1 MSNNKRKPQQKM
13 GMGPRHGGVSTEKAN
28 DFKGTMIKLLKY
40 LSKYKIRFFFIILFI
55 AISTIFTIAGP
66 KILSQAT
73 TLLAN
78 GLMSKYS
85 GGSGIDFEAIAAIML
100 TLLVIYL
107 ISTLFNTI
115 QGFMVSDISQN
126 VTYEL
131 RKKLSEKVDRLPL
144 KYFDTTS
151 NGEVLSIVTN
161 DIETISQ
168 SLNQSLQQMLSSII
182 TIVGVLIMM
191 LTINVTMTLVA
202 VLMVPMSLFTA
213 KSIIKYSQKY
223 FIAQQ
228 EILGHANGHIEEMY
242 GGHLVMKAFNGEE
255 KSIKQFSVFND
266 GLYDAGWKSQFYSGL
281 MRPIASV
288 IGNIGYVLVVI
299 LGGFLSIKKAIEIGD
314 ILAFTQYIRS
324 FNQPIAQVAQ
334 IMSVLQST
342 AAASERVF
350 KFLEEEE
357 EDAEVEN
364 PINIYDENK
373 NINVKGQVCFEN
385 INFGYLK
392 NTPVI
397 NDFSAYIAAGKQV
410 AIVGPTGAGKTTIVK
425 LLLRFYELNSGDIY
439 IDNHKTTEYT
449 KNDLRVVF
457 GMVLQDASLFS
468 GTIMENIRYGR
479 LNATDEEV
487 IQAAKEAHV
496 DHFVNTLE
504 DCYNTVINEESSN
517 ISQGQKQ
524 LITIARALLK
534 DPKILILDEAT
545 SSVDTRTEQIIQ
557 HAMDKLMKDRTSF
570 VIAHRLSTI
579 KNADMILVMDEGDIV
594 EVGNHEDLL
603 IKEGFYA
610 KLYNSQFD
618 VVE

>member
-13 GMGPRHGGVSTEKAN
+13 GMGPRHGVMSTEKAN
-28 DFKGTMIKLLKY
+28 DFKGTMIKLIKY
-40 LSKYKIRFFFIILFI
+40 LSKYKIRFIFIILFI
-55 AISTIFTIAGP
+55 SISTIFTIVGP
-66 KILSQAT
+66 KILSKAT

-85 GGSGIDFEAIAAIML
+85 GGSGIDFDAIATIML
-100 TLLVIYL
+100 TLIVIYV
-107 ISTLFNTI
+107 ISSLFNVI

-126 VTYEL
+126 ITYEL

-144 KYFDTTS
+144 KYFDKTS

-168 SLNQSLQQMLSSII
+168 SLNQSLQQILSSVI
-182 TIVGVLIMM
+182 TIIGVLIMM
-191 LTINVTMTLVA
+191 LTINVTMTFVA
-202 VLMVPMSLFTA
+202 LLIVPLSLLTA
-213 KSIIKYSQKY
+213 RKIIKHSQKY

-228 EILGHANGHIEEMY
+228 EVLGHTNGHIEEMY

-255 KSIKQFSVFND
+255 KSIKKFSKYND
-266 GLYDAGWKSQFYSGL
+266 ELYDTGWKSQFYSGL
-281 MRPIASV
+281 MRPVASV
-288 IGNIGYVLVVI
+288 IGNIGYVAVVI

-324 FNQPIAQVAQ
+324 FNQPISQVAQ

-342 AAASERVF
+342 AAAAERVF
-350 KFLEEEE
+350 KFLAEEEE
-357 EDAEVEN
+357 ISDPEN
-364 PINIYDENK
+364 PISIYDEDN
-373 NINVKGQVCFEN
+373 NINIKGQVSFEN
-385 INFGYLK
+385 VNFAYLK
-392 NTPVI
+392 DKTVI
-397 NDFSAYIAAGKQV
+397 HDFSAYVKEGKQV

-425 LLLRFYELNSGDIY
+425 LLLRFYELNNGNIY
-439 IDNHKTTEYT
+439 VDNHKTTDYR
-449 KNDLRVVF
+449 KNDLRAVF

-479 LNATDEEV
+479 LDATDEEV

-496 DHFVNTLE
+496 NHFVNTLE
-504 DCYNTVINEESSN
+504 DGYNTIINEESSN
-517 ISQGQKQ
+517 VSQGQKQ

-534 DPKILILDEAT
+534 NPKILILDEAT

-557 HAMDKLMKDRTSF
+557 NAMDKLMENRTSF

-579 KNADMILVMDEGDIV
+579 KNADMILVMNEGDIV
-594 EVGNHEDLL
+594 EVGNHEQLL
-603 IKEGFYA
+603 EKNGFYA

-618 VVE
+618 TIE

>member
-1 MSNNKRKPQQKM
+1 MSNTKRKPQQRM

-28 DFKGTMIKLLKY
+28 DFKGTMKKLLKY
-40 LSKYKIRFFFIILFI
+40 LSKYKVRFFFIILFI

-66 KILSQAT
+66 KILSKAT

-182 TIVGVLIMM
+182 TIIGVLIMM

-213 KSIIKYSQKY
+213 KSIIKHSQKY

-255 KSIKQFSVFND
+255 KSIKQFSKFND

-324 FNQPIAQVAQ
+324 FNQPISQVAQ

-364 PINIYDENK
+364 PINIYDKNK

-439 IDNHKTTEYT
+439 IDNHKTTEYN
-449 KNDLRVVF
+449 KNDLRAVF

-479 LNATDEEV
+479 LDATDQEV

-603 IKEGFYA
+603 IKDGFYA

-618 VVE
+618 IIE